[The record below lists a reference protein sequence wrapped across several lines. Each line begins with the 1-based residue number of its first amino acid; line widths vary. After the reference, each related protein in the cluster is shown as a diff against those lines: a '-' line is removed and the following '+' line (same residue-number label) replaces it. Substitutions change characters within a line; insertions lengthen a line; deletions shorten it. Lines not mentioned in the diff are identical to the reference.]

1 MKIECLQTLTAED
14 DNKQRS
20 GEQNFKG
27 SEWSTI
33 SHVSWSSNTS

>member
-20 GEQNFKG
+20 REQNFWMIYHLTCLL
-27 SEWSTI
+27 EL
-33 SHVSWSSNTS
+33 